1 MDQENNKKQSME
13 NKEYDKIYIGT
24 AIIALSPVLGSLL
37 FYGYTIKGNILDVSL
52 KNVILPTL
60 FFNIAII

>member
-24 AIIALSPVLGSLL
+24 AIIALSP
-37 FYGYTIKGNILDVSL
+37 
-52 KNVILPTL
+52 
-60 FFNIAII
+60 